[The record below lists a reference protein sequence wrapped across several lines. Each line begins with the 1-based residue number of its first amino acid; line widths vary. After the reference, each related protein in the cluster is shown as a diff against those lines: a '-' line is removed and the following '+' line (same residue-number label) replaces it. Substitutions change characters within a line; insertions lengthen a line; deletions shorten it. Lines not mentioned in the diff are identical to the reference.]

1 MTTQTQISRPA
12 PFIEDIGKD
21 FAKSLIGVTGLPA
34 LAADISGQLTK
45 RTIQDP
51 EDASK
56 FRLET
61 DEELANRQQIARER
75 FQTFQQTQAAQAPF
89 APEVAPQDILQQRA
103 AERALSGLDSFKP
116 FITTA
121 QERFD
126 RAGELGEEA
135 RGILGAEKL
144 LGPLTGAQLATRDAQ
159 GNVVT
164 PNLVEGS
171 FMSPFQQQVID
182 TTLDEFDRQRQI
194 QEQAI
199 RDQQAQLGVLGAGRA
214 GVQLAEFGSE
224 AARQRALLQAGL
236 QQQGFQ
242 DAVARRQQDIANRQG
257 LAQSRLGVGQAQLG
271 IGQFQAGL
279 GSQVPGLQRADIQT
293 LGQVGAAQ
301 QAQAQAQLD
310 ASREAARMA
319 AFEPQERLGFL
330 GQGVTGL
337 MGGYPVRTTTTN
349 IPNPTPL
356 QTALGVG
363 STLAG
368 IYGTIKGAGQPL
380 INFGRK
386 I

>member
-1 MTTQTQISRPA
+1 MAITESRVLP
-12 PFIEDIGKD
+12 PQFIEDLATDFGK
-21 FAKSLIGVTGLPA
+21 
-34 LAADISGQLTK
+34 QLTAQTAVPLDTS
-45 RTIQDP
+45 RFAPTVAAQDP
-51 EDASK
+51 
-56 FRLET
+56 L
-61 DEELANRQQIARER
+61 
-75 FQTFQQTQAAQAPF
+75 QTQAITLAQQGIGSFQPF
-89 APEVAPQDILQQRA
+89 VTAAQQQAGQA
-103 AERALSGLDSFKP
+103 A
-116 FITTA
+116 T
-121 QERFD
+121 
-126 RAGELGEEA
+126 
-135 RGILGAEKL
+135 GIAGAEAM
-144 LGPLTGAQLATRDAQ
+144 LGSGAGTGT
-159 GNVVT
+159 
-164 PNLVEGS
+164 GS
-171 FMSPFQQQVID
+171 IQDFMSPYQSQVID
-182 TTLDEFDRQRQI
+182 ATLTDFDRQRQI

-214 GVQLAEFGSE
+214 GVQLSEFGSE

-242 DAVARRQQDIANRQG
+242 DAVARRQQDLANRQG
-257 LAQSRLGVGQAQLG
+257 LAQSRLGIGQQELG

-319 AFEPQERLGFL
+319 AFEPQERVGFF

-337 MGGYPVRTTTTN
+337 MGGYPARTTTTN

-368 IYGTIKGAGQPL
+368 IYGAVTNPGK
-380 INFGRK
+380 INLNL
-386 I
+386 